1 MARCR
6 ECFGYDV
13 KVSATSSRSSFV
25 FQCVNPRCRHTYVKT
40 LRLAGDL
47 VPVFGAIEKRRQVS
61 RGARSG
67 EAARWKGEE
76 SE

>member
-6 ECFGYDV
+6 ECFGQDV
-13 KVSATSSRSSFV
+13 KISATPSRSSFV

-40 LRLAGDL
+40 LGLAGDL
-47 VPVFGAIEKRRQVS
+47 IPVFGAIQKRRQAS
-61 RGARSG
+61 RGARDSEEVRWRG
-67 EAARWKGEE
+67 ED